1 MQITRRPRL
10 AVTAATALAALAVLP
25 ASASAL
31 QVTLTDDAG
40 TPQPWSGTPTL
51 RSMTPTVGIAYGPTE
66 DIKYSASFAGP
77 DGQGTSTP
85 INCYSINTSRPQD
98 YRGNGTYTVKVA
110 SFARRDLDCQ
120 TPLSITTFTYQVGA
134 SVSLGG
140 PPAPRVLI
148 RQPNSYVTQPINLP
162 FAGNPGSRLNEVR
175 FALNGA
181 LAPDGSISGPSTEA
195 FVDPATNA
203 VPLRITTPGHYV
215 AVARAYART
224 AGTVFGSPWTPAVQF
239 DAVAPFDVASS
250 ITTDSRGPSYRVRI
264 RLGEKTATGKVN
276 FAIARGSKGK
286 YRSYGSAKIS
296 RTGTIS
302 KRFTLRR
309 TGSYRMR
316 LTYKGSATVAAG
328 RVVSKFRITR
338 RFVSVR

>member
-1 MQITRRPRL
+1 MQITRRPRF

-31 QVTLTDDAG
+31 QVSITDDNG
-40 TPQPWSGTPTL
+40 NPQPWTGTVGIKQ
-51 RSMTPTVGIAYGPTE
+51 MNPTVGFALGADE
-66 DIKYSASFAGP
+66 DIKYSVTFAGP
-77 DGQGTSTP
+77 DGAGTSTP
-85 INCYSINTSRPQD
+85 ISCYSINTSRPQD
-98 YRGNGTYTVKVA
+98 YRGNGTYTVTY
-110 SFARRDLDCQ
+110 STFAKKDLDCK
-120 TPLSITTFTYQVGA
+120 TALSTTSLQYTVNAG
-134 SVSLGG
+134 VSLGG

-148 RQPNSYVTQPINLP
+148 RQPNSFVTQPVVLP
-162 FAGNPGSRLNEVR
+162 FAGNPGTRLSEIR

-181 LAPDGSISGPSTEA
+181 IGPDGSISGPSNEA

-203 VPLRITTPGHYV
+203 VPLRITAPGRYV
-215 AVARAYART
+215 AVARTYSRT
-224 AGTVFGSPWTPAVQF
+224 AGTVFGSPWTPPVTF

-264 RLGEKTATGKVN
+264 RLGEKTATGRVS
-276 FAIARGSKGK
+276 FAIGRGSKGK

-296 RTGTIS
+296 RTGTIT

-316 LTYKGSATVAAG
+316 LKFKGSATTAG
-328 RVVSKFRITR
+328 GQVVSKFRITR

>member
-1 MQITRRPRL
+1 MQITRRPRF

-31 QVTLTDDAG
+31 QVSLTDDAG
-40 TPQPWSGTPTL
+40 NAQPWAGTPTL
-51 RSMTPTVGIAYGPTE
+51 RAMTPSVGIALGPTE
-66 DIKYSASFAGP
+66 DIKYSVSFAGP

-85 INCYSINTSRPQD
+85 ISCYSINTSRPQD
-98 YRGNGTYTVKVA
+98 YRGNGTYTVTI
-110 SFARRDLDCQ
+110 STFARRDLNC
-120 TPLSITTFTYQVGA
+120 TTALSTTAYTYNVGA

-140 PPAPRVLI
+140 PPTPRVLI
-148 RQPNSYVTQPINLP
+148 RQPNSFVTQPVTLP
-162 FAGNPGSRLNEVR
+162 FAGNPGSTLNEIR

-181 LAPDGSISGPSTEA
+181 VGADGAISGPSNEA

-203 VPLRITTPGHYV
+203 VPLRITAPGRYV
-215 AVARAYART
+215 AVARAYSRT
-224 AGTVFGSPWTPAVQF
+224 AGQVFGSPWTPPVQF

-264 RLGEKTATGKVN
+264 RLREASATGRVS
-276 FAIARGSKGK
+276 FHIGRGSKGK

-296 RTGTIS
+296 RTGTIT

-316 LTYKGSATVAAG
+316 LTYKGGPTVAAG
-328 RVVSKFRITR
+328 QVVSKFRISR